1 MSFQRLERT
10 PFLFTSGEIADFTDI
25 YSKSSDSV
33 IFVVSDFSGRC
44 MARPLVLS
52 LDGTEFPVTLVKIDR
67 EKLYG
72 RVEIEAYDEKGR
84 EASLRVLAADGKTL
98 IDKGGTALATVTD
111 KGDSVDR
118 NDLIPITVDGE
129 KIEQVPS
136 SFNQTNILKPA
147 TVEDYFTQVVKSV
160 YLVGPH
166 EDADISGLL
175 DHLSTE
181 RIFTFPFS
189 WRGGIEYDNAFVI
202 GAGGEAFIVVGKQA
216 DFQFIKLNQAAM
228 LDASEEEDLSA
239 DELDFD
245 LM

>member
-1 MSFQRLERT
+1 
-10 PFLFTSGEIADFTDI
+10 
-25 YSKSSDSV
+25 
-33 IFVVSDFSGRC
+33 
-44 MARPLVLS
+44 MARPLILS

-67 EKLYG
+67 DKLYG
-72 RVEIEAYDEKGR
+72 RVEIEAFDEKGR

-98 IDKGGTALATVTD
+98 IDKGGTALATITD

-118 NDLIPITVDGE
+118 NDLVPITIDGE

-160 YLVGPH
+160 YVVSAH
-166 EDADISGLL
+166 EDADISELH

-189 WRGGIEYDNAFVI
+189 WRGGIEYDNAFLI
-202 GAGGEAFIVVGKQA
+202 GSGGEAFMVVGKQA
-216 DFQFIKLNQAAM
+216 EFQFIKLNQAAV
-228 LDASEEEDLSA
+228 LESAEEEEISA
-239 DELDFD
+239 DDIDFD
-245 LM
+245 LL

>member
-1 MSFQRLERT
+1 
-10 PFLFTSGEIADFTDI
+10 
-25 YSKSSDSV
+25 
-33 IFVVSDFSGRC
+33 

-52 LDGTEFPVTLVKIDR
+52 LDGTEFPVTLIKIDR

-72 RVEIEAYDEKGR
+72 RVEIEAFDEKGR

-98 IDKGGTALATVTD
+98 IDKGGTALATITD

-118 NDLIPITVDGE
+118 NDLVPVTTDGD

-136 SFNQTNILKPA
+136 SFNQTNILKEA
-147 TVEDYFTQVVKSV
+147 NVEDYFTQVVKSV
-160 YLVGPH
+160 YIVGPH
-166 EDADISGLL
+166 EDADITELH

-181 RIFTFPFS
+181 RMFTFPFS
-189 WRGGIEYDNAFVI
+189 WRGGIEYDNAFLI
-202 GAGGEAFIVVGKQA
+202 GVGGEAFMVVGKQA
-216 DFQFIKLNQAAM
+216 EFEFIKLNQAAV
-228 LDASEEEDLSA
+228 LESAEEEEISA

>member
-1 MSFQRLERT
+1 
-10 PFLFTSGEIADFTDI
+10 
-25 YSKSSDSV
+25 
-33 IFVVSDFSGRC
+33 
-44 MARPLVLS
+44 MARPLILS

-67 EKLYG
+67 DKLYG
-72 RVEIEAYDEKGR
+72 RVEIEAFDEKGR

-98 IDKGGTALATVTD
+98 IDKGGTALATITD

-118 NDLIPITVDGE
+118 NDLVPITLDGE

-160 YLVGPH
+160 YVVSAH
-166 EDADISGLL
+166 EDADISELH

-189 WRGGIEYDNAFVI
+189 WRGGIEYDNAFLI
-202 GAGGEAFIVVGKQA
+202 GSGGEAFMVVGKQA
-216 DFQFIKLNQAAM
+216 EFQFIKLNQAAV
-228 LDASEEEDLSA
+228 LESAEEEEISA
-239 DELDFD
+239 DDIDFD
-245 LM
+245 LL

>member
-1 MSFQRLERT
+1 
-10 PFLFTSGEIADFTDI
+10 
-25 YSKSSDSV
+25 
-33 IFVVSDFSGRC
+33 

-52 LDGTEFPVTLVKIDR
+52 LDGREFSVTLIKIDR

-72 RVEIEAYDEKGR
+72 RVEIEAFDEKGR

-98 IDKGGTALATVTD
+98 LDKGGTALATITD

-118 NDLIPITVDGE
+118 NDLVPVTTDGE

-166 EDADISGLL
+166 EDADLSELH

-189 WRGGIEYDNAFVI
+189 WRGGIEYDNAFLI
-202 GAGGEAFIVVGKQA
+202 GADGEAFIVVGKQA
-216 DFQFIKLNQAAM
+216 EFEFIKLNQAAV
-228 LDASEEEDLSA
+228 LESAEEEEISA

>member
-1 MSFQRLERT
+1 
-10 PFLFTSGEIADFTDI
+10 
-25 YSKSSDSV
+25 
-33 IFVVSDFSGRC
+33 
-44 MARPLVLS
+44 MARALVLS

-67 EKLYG
+67 DKLYG
-72 RVEIEAYDEKGR
+72 RVEIEAFDEKGR

-118 NDLIPITVDGE
+118 NDLVPITIDGE
-129 KIEQVPS
+129 TIEQVPS
-136 SFNQTNILKPA
+136 SFNQTNILKPT

-166 EDADISGLL
+166 EDADISELH

-189 WRGGIEYDNAFVI
+189 WRGGIEYDNAFLI
-202 GAGGEAFIVVGKQA
+202 GAGGEAFMVVGKQA
-216 DFQFIKLNQAAM
+216 EFQFIKLNQAAV
-228 LDASEEEDLSA
+228 LESAEEAEISA
-239 DELDFD
+239 DDIDFG
-245 LM
+245 LL

>member
-1 MSFQRLERT
+1 
-10 PFLFTSGEIADFTDI
+10 
-25 YSKSSDSV
+25 
-33 IFVVSDFSGRC
+33 

-67 EKLYG
+67 DKLYG
-72 RVEIEAYDEKGR
+72 RVEIEAFDEKGR

-118 NDLIPITVDGE
+118 NDLVPVTMDGE

-147 TVEDYFTQVVKSV
+147 TVEDYFTQIVKSV

-166 EDADISGLL
+166 EDADISELH
-175 DHLSTE
+175 DNLSTE

-189 WRGGIEYDNAFVI
+189 WRGGIEYDNAFLI
-202 GAGGEAFIVVGKQA
+202 GVGGDAFIVVGKQA
-216 DFQFIKLNQAAM
+216 EFEFIKLNQAAV
-228 LDASEEEDLSA
+228 LESAEEEEISA
-239 DELDFD
+239 DDIDFD
-245 LM
+245 FL